1 MKLFNQEDTMFP
13 LAYAEILQRV
23 RAIDPVKYA
32 STRNYING
40 AVTYL
45 SPYISRGIISTK
57 LILSEVLKKGYKPA
71 QIEKFIQELAWRDY
85 WQQVWIAKGNA
96 INQDLKHKL
105 VDLEYFAD
113 RFSLNKIDTNSANSK
128 CSKYIISREL
138 DKCDS
143 FSECCYEDSKSEKI
157 FIFNKDN
164 VSNKILGYSVR
175 SIDDN
180 YWGPKYKMM
189 NYSEINRE
197 VSKLGMTE
205 EELNEI
211 DSLNNIFNIL
221 NIDFKKKITI

>member
-85 WQQVWIAKGNA
+85 WQQVWISKGNA
-96 INQDLKHKL
+96 INQDLKHPQ
-105 VDLEYFAD
+105 
-113 RFSLNKIDTNSANSK
+113 SP
-128 CSKYIISREL
+128 
-138 DKCDS
+138 
-143 FSECCYEDSKSEKI
+143 
-157 FIFNKDN
+157 
-164 VSNKILGYSVR
+164 VSNS
-175 SIDDN
+175 SI
-180 YWGPKYKMM
+180 
-189 NYSEINRE
+189 
-197 VSKLGMTE
+197 
-205 EELNEI
+205 
-211 DSLNNIFNIL
+211 
-221 NIDFKKKITI
+221 